1 MGNKVIIT
9 FEKKGCIIEF
19 RIAKP
24 QLSMV
29 SADILAIALS
39 LAESGE
45 KRDRIREKFTSQ
57 LTETLGALESG
68 ERDD

>member
-1 MGNKVIIT
+1 MENKVIIT

-39 LAESGE
+39 LAASGE
-45 KRDRIREKFTSQ
+45 KRDRIREKFNSQ

-68 ERDD
+68 ESDD

>member
-1 MGNKVIIT
+1 MENKVIIT
-9 FEKKGCIIEF
+9 FEEKGCIIEF

-39 LAESGE
+39 LAASGE

-68 ERDD
+68 ESDD